1 MKSMI
6 CRAALA
12 SLLVGLIAAVSGNA
26 QISSDSFIFTAPFPF
41 VVGDAIL
48 PPGDY
53 VVRPAVEGS
62 TVLEIAGRGNKAAA
76 LINVQPTQSPK
87 TPEKT
92 EVIFKKYGDD
102 YVLSEIWRA
111 GDNTGAVA
119 TKARYEQRYAKRG
132 GEPTRQ
138 SVSATKA

>member
-6 CRAALA
+6 CRAVLA
-12 SLLVGLIAAVSGNA
+12 SLLVGLITAVSGNA
-26 QISSDSFIFTAPFPF
+26 QMSDSFIFTAPFPF
-41 VVGDAIL
+41 VAGDAIL

-76 LINVQPTQSPK
+76 LINVQPATSPK

-111 GDNTGAVA
+111 GDNTGVVSS
-119 TKARYEQRYAKRG
+119 KARYEQRYAKRG

-138 SVSATKA
+138 SVSTTKA